1 MAFNSSYNNYRGGQ
15 PRQQAGSWGNNR
27 PAQPPAR
34 KIEPK
39 KVPLDYT
46 DKAEQIMQNYSRSIT
61 TSKLRNLL
69 SLISDV
75 YNQEN
80 LRTDTKILPESETK
94 LNLMRIRTVYECGR
108 EQGGSLKEFVETA
121 QILEY
126 LKGIQGERED
136 LIRFAHYMEALVA
149 YHRYYGGKEG

>member
-1 MAFNSSYNNYRGGQ
+1 MAFNSSYGGGYRGGQ
-15 PRQQAGSWGNNR
+15 PRPQASGNR
-27 PAQPPAR
+27 PMQPAVR

-39 KVPLDYT
+39 KVPADYV
-46 DKAEQIMQNYSRSIT
+46 DRAEQVMQNYSRGIT

-69 SLISDV
+69 SRVSDV

-80 LRTDTKILPESETK
+80 LSTAQKIKPESETK

-108 EQGGSLKEFVETA
+108 EQGGSLKEFVEKA
-121 QILEY
+121 EILEY